1 VISEDVL
8 LFHHAISKLWTLV
21 QVFKMLLMF
30 EVFLKRSRYKRISI
44 RWSVSRL
51 TVHLVWVTKYRYKVL
66 TGDIQK
72 RCRELLIQV
81 CDAEDVRILSGVVSK
96 DHIHIHVEYPPSVS
110 ISNLVKRMKGRASRL
125 LQKEFPVLSKRYWGK
140 HLWGIGYGAWST
152 GNITE
157 EIVQEYLKRHKSS
170 SNDTEDFKLD

>member
-1 VISEDVL
+1 MSEY
-8 LFHHAISKLWTLV
+8 
-21 QVFKMLLMF
+21 
-30 EVFLKRSRYKRISI
+30 RYGGHT
-44 RWSVSRL
+44 VSRL
-51 TVHLVWVTKYRYKVL
+51 TFHLVWVTKHRYKVL

-96 DHIHIHVEYPPSVS
+96 DHIHMHIEYPPSVS

-125 LQKEFPVLSKRYWGK
+125 LQKEYTELSKRYWGK

-157 EIVQEYLKRHKSS
+157 DIVQEYLKRHKSS
-170 SNDTEDFKLD
+170 ANDTEDFKLD

>member
-1 VISEDVL
+1 MSEY
-8 LFHHAISKLWTLV
+8 
-21 QVFKMLLMF
+21 
-30 EVFLKRSRYKRISI
+30 RYSGHT
-44 RWSVSRL
+44 VSRL

-81 CDAEDVRILSGVVSK
+81 CDTEDVRILSGVVSK
-96 DHIHIHVEYPPSVS
+96 DHVHMHIEYPPSVS

-125 LQKEFPVLSKRYWGK
+125 LQKEYTGLNKRYWGK

-152 GNITE
+152 GNITVD
-157 EIVQEYLKRHKSS
+157 IVQEYLKRHKSS

>member
-1 VISEDVL
+1 MNEY
-8 LFHHAISKLWTLV
+8 
-21 QVFKMLLMF
+21 
-30 EVFLKRSRYKRISI
+30 RYGGHT
-44 RWSVSRL
+44 VSRL

-81 CDAEDVRILSGVVSK
+81 CDTEDVRILSGVVSK
-96 DHIHIHVEYPPSVS
+96 DHIHMHIEYPPSVS

-125 LQKEFPVLSKRYWGK
+125 LQKEYTELSKRYWGK

-170 SNDTEDFKLD
+170 SNDTDEFKLD